1 MPRKYCLVLPNRAF
15 FLLCYTKCSM
25 DYYAVQVKTGKEPEL
40 LKTIRKLNEE
50 NHEIQAYFPRR
61 VLYIKK
67 KGIRQK
73 VDAPVFPCYI
83 FLEIDDLSLPLC
95 WQLRKTPNFYHFLP
109 NNQNPLPLADN
120 DLSLL
125 RHFLSFGEVTAPS
138 QVYFD
143 ANARICVVEGALK
156 GLEGKIIKVD
166 RRKQRAKVLL
176 DMYTDSFPIDLA
188 FDVIEPAAAGSGG
201 GER

>member
-1 MPRKYCLVLPNRAF
+1 
-15 FLLCYTKCSM
+15 M

-40 LKTIRKLNEE
+40 LKKIRKLNEE

-73 VDAPVFPCYI
+73 VDAPVFPGYI
-83 FLEIDDLSLPLC
+83 FLEIDALSLPLC

-125 RHFLSFGEVTAPS
+125 RHFLSFGEVTVPS
-138 QVYFD
+138 KVYFD
-143 ANARICVVEGALK
+143 ENSRICVIEGALK

-188 FDVIEPAAAGSGG
+188 FDVIESAAADSYRLEGRDGSAN
-201 GER
+201 

>member
-1 MPRKYCLVLPNRAF
+1 MN
-15 FLLCYTKCSM
+15 
-25 DYYAVQVKTGKEPEL
+25 YYAVQVKTGKEPEL
-40 LKTIRKLNEE
+40 LKKIRTLNEE

-67 KGIRQK
+67 KGIRKK
-73 VDAPVFPCYI
+73 VDAPVFPGYI
-83 FLEIDDLSLPLC
+83 FLEIDALSLPLC

-125 RHFLSFGEVTAPS
+125 RHFLSFGEVTVPS
-138 QVYFD
+138 KVYFD
-143 ANARICVVEGALK
+143 ENSRICVIEGALK

-188 FDVIEPAAAGSGG
+188 FDVIEPAASGSYKL
-201 GER
+201 ERRDDCSK

>member
-1 MPRKYCLVLPNRAF
+1 M
-15 FLLCYTKCSM
+15 
-25 DYYAVQVKTGKEPEL
+25 QVKTGKEPEL
-40 LKTIRKLNEE
+40 LRTIGKMKAE
-50 NHEIQAYFPRR
+50 NHEDIKTYFPRR

-67 KGIRQK
+67 KGIRRK
-73 VDAPVFPCYI
+73 VDAPVFPGYI
-83 FLEIDDLSLPLC
+83 FLGINDLSLPLC
-95 WQLRKTPNFYHFLP
+95 WRLRTMPHFYQFLP
-109 NNQNPLPLADN
+109 NNRNPLPLAGN

-138 QVYFD
+138 KVYFD
-143 ANARICVVEGALK
+143 TNARICVVEGALK

-188 FDVIEPAAAGSGG
+188 FDVIETAGAVQRGIF
-201 GER
+201 